1 MLLGMSRVAAMRP
14 LTAVSARSQI
24 WYPNAKLQLEPVMNV
39 ARSNNRWEGFKARK

>member
-1 MLLGMSRVAAMRP
+1 MRP